1 MPVAEP
7 APVNRAHVK
16 EAQNLLPFSFLVAVN
31 DVTYLHFI
39 YSRFKK
45 TLSPEE
51 KQKVFK
57 PRPQGNLRCLNPS
70 FAGKQSR

>member
-45 TLSPEE
+45 RCRRKKS
-51 KQKVFK
+51 KKSSSQDRKVI
-57 PRPQGNLRCLNPS
+57 CVV
-70 FAGKQSR
+70 